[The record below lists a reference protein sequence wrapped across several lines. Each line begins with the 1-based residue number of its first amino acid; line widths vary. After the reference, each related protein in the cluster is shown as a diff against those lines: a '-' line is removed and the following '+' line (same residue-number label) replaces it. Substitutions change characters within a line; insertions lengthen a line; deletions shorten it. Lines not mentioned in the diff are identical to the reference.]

1 MLLSFSPQNLREPP
15 NYPEEFG
22 RFLHTSLYQSRLLIT
37 IVSEKRFSVLGSPP
51 QRALNES

>member
-37 IVSEKRFSVLGSPP
+37 IVAEKRFSVSGFSSPKSP
-51 QRALNES
+51 E